1 MTCERTKPLTLRC
14 DVCGRQMTEDDNSEV
29 IARFDCFAEVRAAA
43 RKRGWES
50 DNWQPLASYVCPTCQ
65 APKPLPL
72 PEVQDWWSFIDVPAR
87 RQRMEAVPVYEAA
100 LRLVLKTILDPETV
114 LGRQEFEP
122 IAGRQKE
129 REITQLAATVR
140 RALEIGGVKP

>member
-100 LRLVLKTILDPETV
+100 LRLAAEAVEGWIKKGWV
-114 LGRQEFEP
+114 AQSN
-122 IAGRQKE
+122 AAQV
-129 REITQLAATVR
+129 AATVR
-140 RALEIGGVKP
+140 EALRTGGVKP